1 MSISSLPKIGRPF
14 LLGAALMACA
24 LLFWASCGGQQFQAG
39 PLGAVEVPE
48 GEDIHIRSLS
58 ALTGVSSLG
67 TPNLRGVALAVA
79 DYGTI
84 KGRQVTMGA
93 GIDSACTREGGRAA
107 AETAIGD
114 PRVVGV
120 VGTSCSIAATG
131 ALPVISEAGLVMVAP
146 STTAP
151 SLTSDLKGNAGA
163 DNRPGYYRASTND
176 LHQASAAARFA
187 YEELGLR
194 TIASIHDGG
203 PYTSGLAGAFNDA
216 FLEVGGAATIH
227 PINRGDSDMAPL
239 LTRIAENSPDGLF
252 LPLFPAEGVRIMESV
267 GQVDGLEDVTLMG
280 GAALLVSEVLSLHQ
294 SRGIYFMGPEADFG
308 SNTNEATGKN
318 NDDLVASYVDQYS
331 EQPTSAYLAHAYDAT
346 TILLRAI
353 EETAVAEGDTLY
365 IDRAMLRENLSDTS
379 SFGGIIGSIT
389 CDEFGDCGTGR
400 IVVYHHTDSS
410 ITEVAELPVVYR
422 FVP

>member
-1 MSISSLPKIGRPF
+1 M
-14 LLGAALMACA
+14 
-24 LLFWASCGGQQFQAG
+24 
-39 PLGAVEVPE
+39 GAVEVPE

-58 ALTGVSSLG
+58 SLSGVSSLG

-84 KGRQVTMGA
+84 MGYEVTMGA
-93 GIDSACTREGGRAA
+93 GIDSACTKEGGQAA

-131 ALPVISEAGLVMVAP
+131 ALPVIGEAGLVMIAP

-151 SLTSDLKGNAGA
+151 SLTSDLKGNRGA
-163 DNRPGYYRASTND
+163 ENRPGYYRASTND

-227 PINRGDSDMAPL
+227 PINRGDSDMLPL
-239 LTRIAENSPDGLF
+239 LTGIAENSPDGLF

-280 GAALLVSEVLSLHQ
+280 GAALLVTEVFSLSQSE
-294 SRGIYFMGPEADFG
+294 GIYFMGPEADFG
-308 SNTNEATGKN
+308 SNTNEATGKSN
-318 NDDLVASYVDQYS
+318 EELVASYVDQYNES
-331 EQPTSAYLAHAYDAT
+331 PTSAYLAHAYDAT

-353 EETAVAEGDTLY
+353 EETAIAEGDTLY
-365 IDRAMLRENLSDTS
+365 IDRAKLRENLSGTS

-410 ITEVAELPVVYR
+410 VTEVAELPVVYR
-422 FVP
+422 FAP